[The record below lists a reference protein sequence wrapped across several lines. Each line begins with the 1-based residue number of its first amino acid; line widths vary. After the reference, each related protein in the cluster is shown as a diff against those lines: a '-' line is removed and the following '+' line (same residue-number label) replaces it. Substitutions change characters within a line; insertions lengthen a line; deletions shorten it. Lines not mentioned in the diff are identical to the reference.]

1 MLTEALTAA
10 MQRVGM
16 LHLLT
21 LVIAIASAGAAAS
34 PPALEVTVD
43 GRAIVVFERR
53 RDGCGRYDTPDAP
66 ARAVRTA
73 DGTVALFATHFD
85 NRALRGATL
94 HGVTP
99 DCAITFAGAEHP
111 DPARFSD
118 RSWIVSLWTD
128 DGRTVHAIVHNEHQG
143 HRHDG
148 QCPTR
153 RYRDCWFNALTAAV
167 STDGARRFAPAGTPP
182 SLVAALPYTA
192 AELRGQHAGYFNP
205 TGIVARENA
214 LYMLA
219 FTEARGVQRRGN
231 CLLRTTAIDDPSA
244 WRAWDGAAFAVRFAN
259 PYAERFADD
268 AARSAHVCAPVGVGR
283 LQWPV
288 TALVRHAP
296 SGFFIA
302 VMQGAPHRPEASEPR
317 PGIYIATSADLITW
331 SSPAFV
337 MPAIGHGR
345 YTCGDPRP
353 VAYPSLLDAASEDR
367 SFATVGDTADLYL
380 TRFNVPACRIDG
392 DRDLVRIPVRITTR
406 ATGG

>member
-1 MLTEALTAA
+1 
-10 MQRVGM
+10 M

-21 LVIAIASAGAAAS
+21 LVIALASAGVSAA
-34 PPALEVTVD
+34 PPALMVSVAGEP
-43 GRAIVVFERR
+43 IVVFERR

-66 ARAVRTA
+66 ARAVRTV

-85 NRALRGATL
+85 NRALRGPAL
-94 HGVTP
+94 HDVRP
-99 DCAITFAGAEHP
+99 DCAITFTGAEHP

-118 RSWIVSLWTD
+118 RSWIVSLWTG

-167 STDGARRFAPAGTPP
+167 SSDGARTFRPAGVPP
-182 SLVAALPYTA
+182 SLVAALPSTA

-205 TGIVARENA
+205 TGIVAHDNA
-214 LYMLA
+214 LSMLA

-231 CLLRTTAIDDPSA
+231 CLLRTTDITDPAA
-244 WRAWDGAAFAVRFAN
+244 WRAWNGEGFAVRFAN
-259 PYAERFADD
+259 PYVERFADD
-268 AARSAHVCAPVGVGR
+268 AARRAHVCAPVGVGR

-288 TALVRHAP
+288 TSLVRHAP
-296 SGFFIA
+296 SGVFVA

-317 PGIYIATSADLITW
+317 PGIYVATSRDLVTW
-331 SSPAFV
+331 SMPAFV

-345 YTCGDPRP
+345 YACGDPKP
-353 VAYPSLLDAASEDR
+353 VAYPSLLDAASDDP
-367 SFATVGDTADLYL
+367 SFATIGDTADLYL

-392 DRDLVRIPVRITTR
+392 DRDLVRIPVRIAQR
-406 ATGG
+406 VTGR